1 MFVPSLLATH
11 SADQVQR
18 LNKCDTMHDEKR
30 LLGVLEAFHKFAV
43 FVEFDDTLVAVA
55 VRDEH
60 VTVGLGDGDIGR
72 FAEVAL
78 VVAQL
83 QRLTFYTIR
92 FIHLLLNTFYI
103 EFVKN
108 LLNFTLLSNQLSSI
122 SCFSLPKFIDKY

>member
-11 SADQVQR
+11 SANQVQR
-18 LNKCDTMHDEKR
+18 LNKRDTMHNKER
-30 LLGVLEAFHKFAV
+30 LLDVLEALHKFAV

-60 VTVGLGDGDIGR
+60 VTVGLGHGDIGR
-72 FAEVAL
+72 FAEVAF

-92 FIHLLLNTFYI
+92 VIHLLLNTFYI
-103 EFVKN
+103 EFSK
-108 LLNFTLLSNQLSSI
+108 
-122 SCFSLPKFIDKY
+122 